1 MTEWVPSLSA
11 RTKWYKERN
20 NLKVGDV
27 ALVISSENKRA
38 HWPMGRVIET
48 YPGKDRCVRSVK
60 QITDQACGKV
70 VSTGVGLLCLN

>member
-1 MTEWVPSLSA
+1 VQEQNGT
-11 RTKWYKERN
+11 RRN

-48 YPGKDRCVRSVK
+48 YPGKDRRVRSVK
-60 QITDQACGKV
+60 
-70 VSTGVGLLCLN
+70 L